1 MPDRA
6 IAETIDFSKSEQYT
20 LSIRLSTD
28 VFSFSIYNP
37 IHDSSLS
44 FFEKEVEPSLSLT
57 ANLKKAFRELNFL
70 NHTYKRVNILIADK
84 RFTLI
89 PLELF
94 EDDQSEMVFYHNH
107 TPKEN
112 ETVKY
117 NILKKN
123 NAVVIFG
130 MDKSTCQFLSDHY
143 PEARFYSQ
151 AAPLA
156 EYFSAKSRL
165 GNSKKIYASIRHNA
179 IDFFC
184 YERGHLLLANSFEC
198 RKTGDRIY
206 YLLYLWKQLNF
217 DQERDELHLT
227 GVFDDK
233 EKLTQELRKY
243 IQQVFIM
250 NPASNIDMQA
260 LLTCE

>member
-1 MPDRA
+1 
-6 IAETIDFSKSEQYT
+6 
-20 LSIRLSTD
+20 
-28 VFSFSIYNP
+28 
-37 IHDSSLS
+37 
-44 FFEKEVEPSLSLT
+44 
-57 ANLKKAFRELNFL
+57 
-70 NHTYKRVNILIADK
+70 
-84 RFTLI
+84 
-89 PLELF
+89 
-94 EDDQSEMVFYHNH
+94 
-107 TPKEN
+107 
-112 ETVKY
+112 
-117 NILKKN
+117 

-130 MDKSTCQFLSDHY
+130 MDKSTCQFLSDQY

-165 GNSKKIYASIRHNA
+165 GNSKKIYASIRRDA

-227 GVFDDK
+227 GAFYDK
-233 EKLTQELRKY
+233 EKLMQELRKY

>member
-6 IAETIDFSKSEQYT
+6 ITETIDFSKSEQYT

-28 VFSFSIYNP
+28 GFSFSTYNP
-37 IHDSSLS
+37 IYDSSPS
-44 FFEKEVEPSLSLT
+44 FFEKKVETSLSLT
-57 ANLKKAFRELNFL
+57 ANLKQAFRELDFL
-70 NHTYKRVNILIADK
+70 NHTYKRVNILMADN
-84 RFTLI
+84 RFTLV

-94 EDDQSEMVFYHNH
+94 EDDQSEMIFYYNH
-107 TPKEN
+107 TGREN

-130 MDKSTCQFLSDHY
+130 MDKSTCQFISTQY
-143 PEARFYSQ
+143 PEAKFYSH
-151 AAPLA
+151 AAPLI

-165 GNSKKIYASIRHNA
+165 GNSKKIYASIRYDA
-179 IDFFC
+179 VDTFC
-184 YERGHLLLANSFEC
+184 YERGRLILANSFEC
-198 RKTGDRIY
+198 HQTDDQIY

-233 EKLTQELRKY
+233 EKLVQELRKY

-250 NPASNIDMQA
+250 NPTRNIDIQA
-260 LLTCE
+260 LSACE